1 MLNCTIELYKEFTQ
15 KHQIPFEFERI
26 PIFCDNLSFINQHN
40 NKTNQTYK
48 LAVNQFA
55 HLTHKEFVG
64 LYTSNF
70 EQKNNFIKTKNFFR
84 KNDFSLEI
92 PSEIDWVSLGG
103 VTSVKDQG
111 QCGSCWSFSTTG
123 SMEGAYFIKT
133 NKLVSFSEQMLVDCS
148 SPMNHGCNG
157 GLMDRAFRWISNE
170 GGLCSEDDYPYT
182 SGTTLKAGVCQEDSC
197 EFVPESKVSGWTDL
211 DSTDSA
217 FVSALSQQP
226 VSVAIE
232 ADQRAFQF
240 YSSGILPASECG
252 VNLDHGVL
260 AVGYDNNSYKIKN
273 SWGPTWGDEG
283 YIYLERSSS
292 AEKQGGTCGVL
303 LSASF
308 VTL

>member
-1 MLNCTIELYKEFTQ
+1 MLNCTTEIYKEFAQ
-15 KHQIPFEFERI
+15 KHQIPFEIERI
-26 PIFCDNLSFINQHN
+26 PIFCDNLDFIQKHNQLN
-40 NKTNQTYK
+40 SKYK
-48 LAVNQFA
+48 LALNQFA
-55 HLTHKEFVG
+55 HLTHREFVNTYTSEFKLQKEF
-64 LYTSNF
+64 LTP
-70 EQKNNFIKTKNFFR
+70 KNTNLR
-84 KNDFSLEI
+84 KKLQI
-92 PSEIDWVSLGG
+92 PDEIDWVSLGA
-103 VTSVKDQG
+103 VTPVKDQG

-123 SMEGAYFIKT
+123 SMEGAYYIKT
-133 NKLVSFSEQMLVDCS
+133 QQLVSFSEQMLVDCS

-182 SGTTLKAGVCQEDSC
+182 SGTTLKAGTCQENSC
-197 EFVPESKVSGWTDL
+197 ELVSNSKVSGWTDL
-211 DSTDSA
+211 DSTDIA
-217 FVSALSQQP
+217 FVTALAQQP

-252 VNLDHGVL
+252 TNLDHGVL
-260 AVGYDNNSYKIKN
+260 AVGYDSVSYKIKN
-273 SWGPTWGDEG
+273 SWGETWGDQG

-303 LSASF
+303 MSASY